1 MSICTLSFSPTGGTD
16 KVLHI
21 LASEFGPAHNI
32 DLTARQDF
40 SGISFA
46 PEDICIFGV
55 PAFAGRIPAIATE
68 RICQLTGNG
77 AKAVI
82 VAVFGNRAIDDT
94 LIELKDAVESR
105 GFTVAG
111 GISAVAEHSI
121 MRAFG
126 TGRPDKQD
134 EEELWEFARQILAHI
149 HTAREIPI
157 PGNRPYK
164 AAGGKNMIPVLSET
178 CTGCGTCA
186 DRCPAG
192 AISPANFSIDEE
204 VCISCMRC
212 IAVCPVKARGLDPEK
227 LAAKVQMLQNAL
239 GGRKQNELFL

>member
-1 MSICTLSFSPTGGTD
+1 MSIYTLSFSPTGGTD
-16 KVLHI
+16 KVLQI
-21 LASEFGPAHNI
+21 LAAEFGHAQNI

-40 SGISFA
+40 SVISFS
-46 PEDICIFGV
+46 PEDICLFGV
-55 PAFAGRIPAIATE
+55 PAYAGRIPAPATQ

-82 VAVFGNRAIDDT
+82 VAIFGNRAIDDT
-94 LIELKDAVESR
+94 LIELKDTVESR

-111 GISAVAEHSI
+111 GVSAVAEHSI
-121 MRAFG
+121 MRTFG
-126 TGRPDKQD
+126 AGRPDAQD
-134 EEELWEFARQILAHI
+134 EAELREFAKQILAHI
-149 HTAREIPI
+149 HTIREIPI

-164 AAGGKNMIPVLSET
+164 AAGGKNMIPVLSGS

-192 AISPANFSIDEE
+192 AISPADFSVDED

-212 IAVCPVKARGLDPEK
+212 IAVCPAGARGLDPEK

-239 GGRKQNELFL
+239 GGRKKNELFL